1 MKAAA
6 YARYSTDR
14 QTDNSIAAQLDAII
28 GYCQKNN
35 ISIARTYVDEAQSGT
50 NTDRKGFFELLND
63 ARGGKFNAVVIYD
76 ISRGSRDVADW
87 FTFRKEMQANNI
99 AVLSVTEK
107 LGDISNPNDF
117 LVELI
122 NVGLGQHMVLQTRQK
137 SRAGVAQKAKDA
149 VFLGGVAPL
158 GYDIVE
164 QKYVINE
171 HEATAVRLIFDY
183 YAEGS
188 SYDVIIDELSSK
200 GFKGKK
206 GQVIGRS
213 SLNAIL
219 QNKRYIG
226 VYSWNEHQNKYMGK
240 WAGGKKNPDAVVIKD
255 AMPAIID
262 ISTWEKV
269 QSRMKDNKKKN
280 ATNTAKNTYLLTGL
294 IECGK
299 CGGNFTGKTN
309 TSGKGYRT
317 RYYTCN
323 NKYRTRTY
331 DAANINADDIE
342 QSVVAGLRD
351 YLLNSDF
358 EEIADN
364 VMTAYEQSKGGKVAE
379 RKELAKLQTELQNC
393 VKAIRSGLDIPEMHD
408 EVLQIRTRISEL
420 EEALSWTDDI
430 TISREMIIA
439 QLQKDAEHLDDESVQ
454 RLIKSYI
461 TKIYA
466 HNDSINITGG
476 VNMVDC
482 GGRI

>member
-1 MKAAA
+1 MSVKI
-6 YARYSTDR
+6 RFGLVLPSK
-14 QTDNSIAAQLDAII
+14 QSLHCINSNL
-28 GYCQKNN
+28 
-35 ISIARTYVDEAQSGT
+35 YVDEAQSGT
-50 NTDRKGFFELLND
+50 NINRQGFTNLLND
-63 ARGGKFNAVVIYD
+63 ARTGKFNAVVIYD
-76 ISRGSRDVADW
+76 ISRGSRDIADW
-87 FTFRKEMQANNI
+87 FTFRKEMQASKI

-158 GYDIVE
+158 GYDIVK
-164 QKYVINE
+164 QQYVINE

-183 YAEGS
+183 YADGS
-188 SYDVIIDELSSK
+188 PYDLIIDELTAK

-206 GQVIGRS
+206 GQIIGRS

-226 VYSWNEHQNKYMGK
+226 VYSWNEYQNKYMGK
-240 WAGGKKNPDAVVIKD
+240 WAGGNKNPDAVVIKD
-255 AMPAIID
+255 AIPAIID

-269 QSRMKDNKKKN
+269 QRRMKDNKKKN
-280 ATNTAKNTYLLTGL
+280 ATNTAKNTYLLKGL

-299 CGGNFTGKTN
+299 CGGTFTGKTN
-309 TSGKGYRT
+309 TSGKGYKT
-317 RYYTCN
+317 RYYVCN
-323 NKYRTRTY
+323 NKYRIRTC
-331 DAANINADDIE
+331 DANNINADDIE
-342 QSVVAGLRD
+342 SSVVAGLRD

-364 VMTAYEQSKGGKVAE
+364 VVTAYEQSKGGKVAE
-379 RKELAKLQTELQNC
+379 RKELDKLQTELQNC
-393 VKAIRSGLDIPEMHD
+393 VKAIRNGLDIPEMHN
-408 EVLQIRTRISEL
+408 EVLQIRTRMAEL

-430 TISREMIIA
+430 TISREMIIT